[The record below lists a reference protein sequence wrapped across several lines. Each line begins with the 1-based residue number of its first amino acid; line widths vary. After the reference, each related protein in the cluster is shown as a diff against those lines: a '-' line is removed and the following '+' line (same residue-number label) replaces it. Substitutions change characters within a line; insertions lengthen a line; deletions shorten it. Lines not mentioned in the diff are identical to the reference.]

1 MKKKISVLLASVMVI
16 GALAACGGDPGKDT
30 QKEENPGQAEDGA
43 STGDE
48 AAAGDE
54 TPDGGEAQATAEDV
68 NWDEIEAREL
78 IVNSTKNETAD
89 AALIAYCDRITER
102 TNGKITFSFFWGGSL
117 AKANEAV
124 DALQAGTCDMMQI
137 NVSNFENL
145 FPLNSTVLAVPMM
158 GMSMDTTEVYPELAA
173 KHPELGAE
181 FEAQN
186 LHMFSYTMTAPYNLY
201 INSDKD
207 ITVPDDL
214 SGKKLICLQ
223 QNIMNFL
230 SDKNCAPV
238 QAGYA
243 DFFTSIQGGVAD
255 GIITH
260 AGPVIQQGITD
271 QINQEL
277 IFGEGS
283 GMYMELVAYCMGN
296 DVWNSLPE
304 AVQQVFVEEAEEFH
318 KQDQQVNNGMCTAQK
333 EAAEAAGHRYWVMTE
348 EEIEPWKEAMEPYI
362 QNKID
367 EISALPGC
375 ENFQEIYEDALSMIE
390 AAK

>member
-1 MKKKISVLLASVMVI
+1 MKKKITILMASVMMA
-16 GALAACGGDPGKDT
+16 GALAACGGSEGKDAP
-30 QKEENPGQAEDGA
+30 KN
-43 STGDE
+43 GDE
-48 AAAGDE
+48 AATEGQNPAEDQ
-54 TPDGGEAQATAEDV
+54 TPAEDKAPGEAAGDV
-68 NWDEIEAREL
+68 NWEEIEAREL

-89 AALIAYCDRITER
+89 AGLIAYCDRITER

-158 GMSMDTTEVYPELAA
+158 GMSMDTTEIYPELAA
-173 KHPELGAE
+173 KYPELNAE

-186 LHMFSYTMTAPYNLY
+186 LHLFSYTMTAPYNLY
-201 INSDKD
+201 IKADKD
-207 ITVPDDL
+207 ITVPEDL

-223 QNIMNFL
+223 ENIMNFL
-230 SDKNCAPV
+230 SASNCAPV

-283 GMYMELVAYCMGN
+283 GMYMELVAYCMSN

-304 AVQQVFVEEAEEFH
+304 AVQQIFVEEAEEFH

-348 EEIEPWKEAMEPYI
+348 EDMAPWKEAMEPYI
-362 QNKID
+362 QEKID
-367 EISALPGC
+367 AVSKLSGC
-375 ENFQEIYEDALSMIE
+375 ENFQKIYEDALEMIE
-390 AAK
+390 AAKALK